1 MAASEERI
9 LLTATIL
16 DEESLTEEN
25 QQGKSNKWL
34 VRGVS
39 AVLVFAAVAALVLLK
54 FTPPAAS
61 HVLHPQALYSA
72 GIQSCAAGTMHQC
85 PEDWKNPSQIMG
97 YHCLH
102 KLTRQTSEA
111 AYQSSGGACRPASDG
126 PFPEDDCQLH
136 IGFRIPVL
144 ALEDLAAPAPAAG
157 DRDLARMVPGP
168 LCWEDEDPDR
178 FCAETGKR

>member
-1 MAASEERI
+1 MLAQSEEERASTRSLGFIAQSLDSVPWLPLKRGREI

-61 HVLHPQALYSA
+61 HVLHPQAFGWDPVVCSGNDAPMSRRLEESFPNH
-72 GIQSCAAGTMHQC
+72 GL
-85 PEDWKNPSQIMG
+85 P
-97 YHCLH
+97 L
-102 KLTRQTSEA
+102 
-111 AYQSSGGACRPASDG
+111 SS
-126 PFPEDDCQLH
+126 
-136 IGFRIPVL
+136 
-144 ALEDLAAPAPAAG
+144 
-157 DRDLARMVPGP
+157 
-168 LCWEDEDPDR
+168 
-178 FCAETGKR
+178 